1 MGSKRIRYKIKVV
14 FYAVCFVSFYRNIFE
29 AVFSNIKSA
38 SESNAKNE
46 VAEHLCTT
54 LESYQQVKEQ
64 LPCEW
69 TDTGLWDQPTD
80 EINNKSLLQVAEEHA
95 HHLFAGKSVL
105 VIGGSTSRDLAADF
119 MHAVLPLKLRHN
131 VSLAWNAS
139 SLQGYELFPG
149 PRKNEKDFHRMYKKE
164 VMFPLMN
171 AGWNFTRLSEK
182 SSGCSDCVSN
192 YVNVDYFAELF
203 GGHTRSASGITY
215 EFSWKP
221 DIFAPKADTD
231 GFTHRFCAPNRRYD
245 IVFIGRGLHD
255 AVFKNDKLNEHSA
268 VDTRFRRLA
277 GLLECFPETTL
288 IILRTPY
295 VTTNEKEQE
304 RVLNITES
312 MINLARNG
320 TFGFNR
326 TLIIDGHL
334 LTTSTAHP
342 ESFDGHHYDS
352 RVAQSVWR
360 LIFFASAQF
369 FAGVKLDGL
378 VRANSFKESL
388 GLHWHECGI
397 TAW

>member
-1 MGSKRIRYKIKVV
+1 MNFHQGMQLTQSGLGYRESK
-14 FYAVCFVSFYRNIFE
+14 N
-29 AVFSNIKSA
+29 
-38 SESNAKNE
+38 NAE

-54 LESYQQVKEQ
+54 TVESDKQLKEQ

-69 TDTGLWDQPTD
+69 TDKEIWGQPTTD
-80 EINNKSLLQVAEEHA
+80 ESSNNKSLLQVAEEHA
-95 HHLFAGKSVL
+95 HQIFAGKSVL

-119 MHAVLPLKLRHN
+119 MHAVLPLELRHN

-139 SLQGYELFPG
+139 SVQGYELFPPIG
-149 PRKNEKDFHRMYKKE
+149 KHETDFDRMYKKE

-171 AGWNFTRLSEK
+171 AGWNFTNLLEK
-182 SSGCSDCVSN
+182 SSGCRDCSSS
-192 YVNVDYFAELF
+192 YVNIDYFAELF
-203 GGHTRSASGITY
+203 GGNTRSASGITY

-221 DIFAPKADTD
+221 DIFAPEADTD
-231 GFTHRFCAPNRRYD
+231 GFTHRFCPPNRRYD

-255 AVFKNDKLNEHSA
+255 AAFKSDKLIEHSA

-277 GLLECFPETTL
+277 GLLKCFPETTL

-295 VTTNEKEQE
+295 VTRSEKEQE
-304 RVLNITES
+304 RLLNITES

-320 TFGFNR
+320 TFGLNR
-326 TLIIDGHL
+326 TLLIDGHL
-334 LTTSTAHP
+334 LTASTAHP

-369 FAGVKLDGL
+369 FVGVKLDGL
-378 VRANSFKESL
+378 SRANSFKESL
-388 GLHWHECGI
+388 GLHWQECGI